1 MSGTV
6 VESGLFC
13 PEGLGNGCAGYLL
26 GFRERAGFVAGG
38 NAGLR
43 PETKA
48 GKQRKGEIEIP
59 MKTPSLPQKMAATAV
74 LAFATLCAQPVFA
87 QDTFSWTWAQK
98 VGDVLKFRT
107 YTRITARMADNS
119 GDIVI
124 STRSESKHDYKS
136 VAEDGTIIYEQL
148 DEKAEA
154 ILNGAPIPPAAGGP
168 KPVTI
173 TLAKNGLLT
182 KRVNPAADPF
192 DRSQK
197 SLIALMAMPA
207 PPKPVAA
214 GESWKTE
221 VPNPLMKNKTFVIT
235 STLVGKEK
243 VLGKDAIRVKQ
254 EATFPSVFGAEENE
268 TLVVKTE
275 YWLDAKEFNLLK
287 MFSTV
292 KNPVL
297 PFPAANIM
305 STGLVHRIVPGVN
318 DKEDADGEKLFFQP
332 KADK

>member
-1 MSGTV
+1 
-6 VESGLFC
+6 
-13 PEGLGNGCAGYLL
+13 
-26 GFRERAGFVAGG
+26 
-38 NAGLR
+38 
-43 PETKA
+43 
-48 GKQRKGEIEIP
+48 
-59 MKTPSLPQKMAATAV
+59 MKLVSLPRLVTAATV
-74 LAFATLCAQPVFA
+74 LAAAAMSVAPTFA
-87 QDTFSWTWAQK
+87 QDTFSWTWTQK

-124 STRSESKHDYKS
+124 TTRSESKHDYKA
-136 VAEDGTIIYEQL
+136 VAEDGTLTYEQL
-148 DEKAEA
+148 DEKADA
-154 ILNGAPIPPAAGGP
+154 ILNGAPIPPTAGGP

-173 TLAKNGLLT
+173 TWSKMGLMT

-197 SLIALMAMPA
+197 SLIALMTMPA
-207 PPKPVAA
+207 PTKPVAV

-221 VPNPLMKNKTFVIT
+221 VPNPLMKNKTFSIT

-254 EATFPSVFGAEENE
+254 EATFPSVFGADENE

-275 YWLDAKEFNLLK
+275 YWLDAKDYGLLK
-287 MFSTV
+287 IASTV

-297 PFPAANIM
+297 PFPAANIV